1 MILKEVYICIY
12 RKRNK
17 ILYLSTTLLVWAI
30 KTHPKS
36 GMWGVGHGDRPL
48 LHMTAVQMAAMS
60 ISLDAKKKKKNQ
72 NKTKTIKRKKI
83 KVN

>member
-60 ISLDAKKKKKNQ
+60 ISLDAKKKKKKSEQ
-72 NKTKTIKRKKI
+72 NKNHQKK
-83 KVN
+83 KNQS

>member
-60 ISLDAKKKKKNQ
+60 ISLDAKKKKKSEQ
-72 NKTKTIKRKKI
+72 NKNHQKK
-83 KVN
+83 KNQS

>member
-60 ISLDAKKKKKNQ
+60 ISLDAKNNNKKTEQNKNHQKKKNQ
-72 NKTKTIKRKKI
+72 S
-83 KVN
+83 